1 MVLVSKKK
9 KPDKLP
15 NESEGEQNLTP
26 WQKAN
31 RKYLA
36 EHEKKEEQKEE
47 QKEEKNENTN
57 EPAASTSAT
66 KEADSAEGEKQ
77 EATASDPMKKGDSEP
92 FEKIEQPKIG
102 SPYNGSF
109 LNRLPNL
116 KNQRNK
122 VLYRRLTFIISIL
135 TIPLI
140 FLIYYVSPYSR
151 LQGITVSGNQMI
163 TSQTAIA
170 DSHLAID
177 GNVWSQYFHKNQYLD
192 TLKKEQPRVE
202 SAQLHFKSINT
213 FELAIKEYKEI
224 ALVMKDGEYFP
235 VIENGKVLKEKV
247 ANPTKNLP
255 ILENF
260 TDNAKISQLVKEYN
274 QLTSELQKAISEIKY
289 TPKESNK
296 NLIQLNMNDGNQVI
310 VNIQNLASQMKY
322 YPQVAKEMK
331 EKGVIDMEV
340 GIFSYPYSESKK
352 ENGGATDPSAQT
364 SSTENLIGQSGASS
378 DQSDQSSES
387 VESNQA
393 GQSENTSESSQID
406 DNSSSS
412 SSDLT
417 EN

>member
-163 TSQTAIA
+163 TSQIAIA

-352 ENGGATDPSAQT
+352 ENGGATD
-364 SSTENLIGQSGASS
+364 SS
-378 DQSDQSSES
+378 
-387 VESNQA
+387 V
-393 GQSENTSESSQID
+393 
-406 DNSSSS
+406 
-412 SSDLT
+412 
-417 EN
+417 